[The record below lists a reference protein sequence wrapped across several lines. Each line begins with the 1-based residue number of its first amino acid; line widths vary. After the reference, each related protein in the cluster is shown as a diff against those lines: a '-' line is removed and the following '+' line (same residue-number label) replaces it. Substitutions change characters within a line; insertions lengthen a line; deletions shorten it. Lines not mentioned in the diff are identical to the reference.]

1 MTSQGSSNKKHF
13 IAPIIALFV
22 IAVVAWYFWPRS
34 ALEPTTPPA
43 AVVQPA
49 AIEPEP
55 QTVAE
60 PDDVLTKG
68 IDVPDPISEQA
79 ADAGMDPTLLG
90 QEEKVAEKPAMP
102 SLDDS
107 DSFVQTAMAGLNW
120 QKNLQSL
127 FVNEEMVRRFVVQV
141 DNIAQGNIVPEQAFF
156 TGLTQDFQASRQ
168 GKQYQL
174 AAVNYTRY
182 QPYLALLESVPPQQ
196 VVNVFN
202 ALYPLLQAA
211 YEELGYPNQQFRARV
226 QQAIT
231 VLIAA
236 PEVADQPL
244 LLLDS
249 VQYTFADPELEQLP
263 LAHKQMVRLGKE
275 NQQRLKLLL
284 STYQPLLAKP

>member
-1 MTSQGSSNKKHF
+1 MTSQESSNKKHF

-22 IAVVAWYFWPRS
+22 IAVVAWYLWPRS
-34 ALEPTTPPA
+34 VLEPTTPSA

-55 QTVAE
+55 QTVVE

-174 AAVNYTRY
+174 AAVNYARY